1 MPVNEGNEWIKKHL
15 STLSPLRFKQ
25 RKIEKI
31 PVKQYNSRGYAHFH
45 SLYY

>member
-25 RKIEKI
+25 RKIEKFRL
-31 PVKQYNSRGYAHFH
+31 KQYNNKGYAQFH
-45 SLYY
+45 NLYY